1 MRFIPALHEGTPQW
15 FVAATSVTVFGCA
28 TLLSIV
34 QKSFAGPAGGVP
46 KMLLVSPPA
55 FGKFS
60 PFMDLSF
67 MAAKRPAVDWGRPT
81 PRLPRRVARVSW
93 TRPEC
98 SLQGRS
104 MVCIPTPAASASSA
118 KRSPR

>member
-60 PFMDLSF
+60 PFMDLF
-67 MAAKRPAVDWGRPT
+67 FHGGEATGRGLGT
-81 PRLPRRVARVSW
+81 AYATVA
-93 TRPEC
+93 
-98 SLQGRS
+98 
-104 MVCIPTPAASASSA
+104 
-118 KRSPR
+118 